1 MSSGRI
7 EMSVGEGY
15 GGGPMEEPS
24 HTYLD
29 SLETSSALPP
39 ATPYKETKGA
49 KSWMQWVLSSIPVN
63 APTWDQWRRLEERKR
78 EDVEPK
84 HSSHATAT
92 VSLRNLIL

>member
-1 MSSGRI
+1 
-7 EMSVGEGY
+7 
-15 GGGPMEEPS
+15 MEDPRKS
-24 HTYLD
+24 PLIPTWTPP
-29 SLETSSALPP
+29 LETSSALPP
-39 ATPYKETKGA
+39 ATPCKETKGA

>member
-29 SLETSSALPP
+29 SSLRDQLSPSPSHTMQ
-39 ATPYKETKGA
+39 GA